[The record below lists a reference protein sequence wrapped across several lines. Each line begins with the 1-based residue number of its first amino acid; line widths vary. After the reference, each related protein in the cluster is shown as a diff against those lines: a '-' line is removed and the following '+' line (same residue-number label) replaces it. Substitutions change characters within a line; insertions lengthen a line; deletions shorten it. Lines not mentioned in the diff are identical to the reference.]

1 MAEAYPR
8 RGWLTPTAGRRAPVP
23 DEEQLRKIGEQ
34 VRALDVAYSQ
44 LEATIDEDEKE
55 RLWSELVIVARELQ
69 RLLPDDDEPLDPM
82 TA

>member
-1 MAEAYPR
+1 
-8 RGWLTPTAGRRAPVP
+8 VP

-44 LEATIDEDEKE
+44 LDATIDDDEKD
-55 RLWSELVIVARELQ
+55 RLWSELLVVARELQ